1 MGQAGRR
8 ISSCGAWR
16 VLSLGLANSLLLP
29 LLGRLG
35 GGACVLVEALAA
47 LQGRGIAHAKS
58 DVPSLRIMT
67 RGQLMFVSLPPP
79 LSWADYGSMQAQ
91 AYQESAEYDPSPRS
105 HHLRCAIDPK
115 LGIGLYQSCQRT
127 WTGRF

>member
-67 RGQLMFVSLPPP
+67 RGQLMFVSTPP
-79 LSWADYGSMQAQ
+79 LSLGQIMAQ
-91 AYQESAEYDPSPRS
+91 SRLKPIRRVWNTIR
-105 HHLRCAIDPK
+105 HRLRCAIDPK
-115 LGIGLYQSCQRT
+115 LGIGLYQSC
-127 WTGRF
+127 